1 MHEAIDTLV
10 AGANDGDADAVKALF
25 ARVYGELK
33 LLARRQ
39 LSHAADATLD
49 TTGLVHEAYL
59 RLAQPAGRSLHGHHH
74 FFALAAKAMRHIVI
88 DRARARL
95 ADKRGGA
102 CVHIGGIDDAA
113 DVVDGAEMEPDQ
125 LLRLDRALTELAA
138 DEPRLAELVELRFFA
153 GMPVADIAVLQGLSE
168 RTLNREW
175 RRARAQLHA
184 SLYPDG

>member
-1 MHEAIDTLV
+1 VDEAIDALV
-10 AGANDGDADAVKALF
+10 AGANEGDAEAVKALF

-33 LLARRQ
+33 LLAHRQ
-39 LSHAADATLD
+39 LSCAADATLN

-59 RLAQPAGRSLHGHHH
+59 RLARPTSRSLLGHHH

-88 DRARARL
+88 DRARARIT
-95 ADKRGGA
+95 DKRGGS
-102 CVHIGGIDDAA
+102 CVRIGGIDDAV
-113 DVVDGAEMEPDQ
+113 DVVADADMDPDQ

-153 GMPVADIAVLQGLSE
+153 GMPVADIAVLQGVSE